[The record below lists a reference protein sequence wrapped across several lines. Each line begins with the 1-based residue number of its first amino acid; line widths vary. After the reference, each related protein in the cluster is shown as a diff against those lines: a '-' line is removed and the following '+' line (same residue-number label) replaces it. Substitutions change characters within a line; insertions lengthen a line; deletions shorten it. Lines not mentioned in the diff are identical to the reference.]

1 MYLLGT
7 DTCIDLINRKPASA
21 LDAIKRME
29 PHQIK
34 LSAVSL
40 GELEYGASKSRRREQ
55 NRTALVRFAAAFDI
69 LPFDDMDAEVYGLIR
84 AGLERRGHT
93 IGPYDTQI
101 AAQAITRGLV
111 LATDNVAEFQ
121 RIPALRIENWTR

>member
-7 DTCIDLINRKPASA
+7 GTCIYLINRKPASV

-34 LSAVSL
+34 LSGVSL

-55 NRTALVRFAAAFDI
+55 HRTALVRFAAAFDI
-69 LPFDDMDAEVYGLIR
+69 VPFDDRDAEVYGLIR

-93 IGPYDTQI
+93 IGPYDMQI
-101 AAQAITRGLV
+101 AGQAIARRLV
-111 LATDNVAEFQ
+111 LVTNDVAEF
-121 RIPALRIENWTR
+121 RRVPALRIANWTR

>member
-7 DTCIDLINRKPASA
+7 DTCIDLIDRKPASV
-21 LDAIKRME
+21 LDTITRME
-29 PHQIK
+29 PHQIN

-40 GELEYGASKSRRREQ
+40 GELEHGASKSRGREQ
-55 NRTALVRFAAAFDI
+55 HMTALVRFAAALDI

-111 LATDNVAEFQ
+111 LVTNNVAEF
-121 RIPALRIENWTR
+121 RRVPALRIDDWTR